1 MVAVDKDTEAMT
13 RRRKQNEKKRK
24 GTQDKIEVTCVR
36 VSALPPR
43 RNLWS
48 ERTKGNGENKRAS
61 YKCERS
67 TILFT
72 SKLEGIGEWEN
83 V

>member
-24 GTQDKIEVTCVR
+24 GTQDTIEVTCVR

-43 RNLWS
+43 RNL
-48 ERTKGNGENKRAS
+48 
-61 YKCERS
+61 
-67 TILFT
+67 
-72 SKLEGIGEWEN
+72 
-83 V
+83 